1 MLEGPPWVL
10 EWTGHGV
17 EAGGSPNHPRAC
29 VNGEVI
35 ILEARSRVNLAP
47 KVRVRQERN
56 GEKKNPD
63 WRDFPGSPVNKTLN
77 S

>member
-1 MLEGPPWVL
+1 M
-10 EWTGHGV
+10 
-17 EAGGSPNHPRAC
+17 
-29 VNGEVI
+29 
-35 ILEARSRVNLAP
+35 NLAP

-63 WRDFPGSPVNKTLN
+63 WRDFPGSPVDKTLN